1 MLQQRHLIGLEGYP
15 SEDIQTI
22 IDTGFKFREVLD
34 RPIKK
39 VPSLQ
44 GVTIVNLFFENSTR
58 TRISFELAQKRLSA
72 DTVNFSAS
80 SSSLKKGESFKDTA
94 QNIEAMKI
102 DAVVMRHPT
111 PGAPKHL
118 TEFIDAV
125 IINAGDGTHEHPTQ
139 AILDMMSLHEKFGK
153 LKGLKVGIIGDISHS
168 RVALSNI
175 YGLLIMGADVTLCGP
190 PNLIPPFIKDLG
202 VNINYNV
209 DEVIEW
215 ADALN
220 ILRIQRERMGLGL
233 VPSVREYR
241 AMFGITQER
250 LESHQKE
257 IVIMHPGPMNR
268 GVEID
273 GKVADGDQAIIL
285 DQVLNGVA
293 SRMAILYLL
302 CGGKSSEEDES

>member
-1 MLQQRHLIGLEGYP
+1 MKNTHLLGLKDYP
-15 SEDIQTI
+15 REDIQTI
-22 IDTGFKFREVLD
+22 IDTGFRFKEILD

-44 GVTIVNLFFENSTR
+44 GKTIVNLFFENSTR

-80 SSSLKKGESFKDTA
+80 TSSLKKGETFKDTV

-111 PGAPKHL
+111 PGSPLHL
-118 TEFIDAV
+118 TKYIDAIV
-125 IINAGDGTHEHPTQ
+125 INAGDGTHEHPTQ
-139 AILDMMSLHEKFGK
+139 AILDMMSLHEKFGY
-153 LKGLKVGIIGDISHS
+153 LEGLKVGILGDISHS

-175 YGLLIMGADVTLCGP
+175 YGLQTMGAEVTLCGP
-190 PNLIPPFIKDLG
+190 STLIPPFAEELG
-202 VNINYNV
+202 VKVNYNV

-215 ADALN
+215 ADAIN
-220 ILRIQRERMGLGL
+220 VLRIQRERMKGGLL
-233 VPSVREYR
+233 PSIREYR
-241 AMFGITQER
+241 NLFGITKDR
-250 LESHQKE
+250 LSKHQKE

-273 GKVADGDQAIIL
+273 SVIADSDQAIIL

-302 CGGKSSEEDES
+302 LGGRPEEESS

>member
-1 MLQQRHLIGLEGYP
+1 MLQQKHLLGLRNYP
-15 SEDIQTI
+15 AEDIKTI
-22 IDTGFKFREVLD
+22 INTAFNFREVLD

-44 GVTIVNLFFENSTR
+44 GKTIVNLFFENSTR

-72 DTVNFSAS
+72 DTVNFSAA

-111 PGAPKHL
+111 PGSPYHL
-118 TEFIDAV
+118 TQHIDAV
-125 IINAGDGTHEHPTQ
+125 VINAGDGTHEHPTQ
-139 AILDMMSLHEKFGK
+139 AILDMMSLMEKFGD
-153 LKGLKVGIIGDISHS
+153 LKGLKVGIIGDIAHS

-175 YGLLIMGADVTLCGP
+175 FGLTKLGAEVQICGP
-190 PNLIPPFIKDLG
+190 ATLIPPHINELDVTVNYDL
-202 VNINYNV
+202 

-220 ILRIQRERMGLGL
+220 VLRIQRERMGVGL

-241 AMFGITQER
+241 SLFGITAER
-250 LESHQKE
+250 LARHKKE
-257 IVIMHPGPMNR
+257 LVIMHPGPMNR

-273 GKVADGDQAIIL
+273 SVVADSDQAIIL

-293 SRMAILYLL
+293 SRMAILFLL
-302 CGGKSSEEDES
+302 LGGRQDEERKD

>member
-1 MLQQRHLIGLEGYP
+1 MKNTHLLGLKDYP
-15 SEDIQTI
+15 REDIQTI
-22 IDTGFKFREVLD
+22 IDTGFRFKEILD

-44 GVTIVNLFFENSTR
+44 GKTIVNLFFENSTR

-80 SSSLKKGESFKDTA
+80 TSSLKKGETFKDTV

-111 PGAPKHL
+111 PGSPLHL
-118 TEFIDAV
+118 TKYIDAIV
-125 IINAGDGTHEHPTQ
+125 INAGDGTHEHPTQ
-139 AILDMMSLHEKFGK
+139 AILDMMSLHEKFGY
-153 LKGLKVGIIGDISHS
+153 LEGLKVGILGDISHS

-175 YGLLIMGADVTLCGP
+175 YGLQTMGAEVTLCGP
-190 PNLIPPFIKDLG
+190 STLVPPFAEELG
-202 VNINYNV
+202 VKVNYNV

-215 ADALN
+215 ADAIN
-220 ILRIQRERMGLGL
+220 VLRIQRERMKGGLL
-233 VPSVREYR
+233 PSIREYR
-241 AMFGITQER
+241 NLFGITKDR
-250 LESHQKE
+250 LSLHKKE

-273 GKVADGDQAIIL
+273 SVIADSDQAIIL

-302 CGGKSSEEDES
+302 LGGKPEEESS

>member
-1 MLQQRHLIGLEGYP
+1 MKIKHLLGLENYP
-15 SEDIQTI
+15 AQDIQTI
-22 IDTGFKFREVLD
+22 IDTAFSFKEVLE

-44 GVTIVNLFFENSTR
+44 GKTIVNLFFENSTR

-80 SSSLKKGESFKDTA
+80 SSSLKKGETFKDTA

-111 PGAPKHL
+111 PGSPLQL
-118 TEFIDAV
+118 TNYIDAIV
-125 IINAGDGTHEHPTQ
+125 INAGDGTHEHPTQ
-139 AILDMMSLHEKFGK
+139 AILDMTSLQEKFGY
-153 LKGLKVGIIGDISHS
+153 LKGLKIGIIGDIAHS

-175 YGLLIMGADVTLCGP
+175 YGLKIMGADITLCGP
-190 PNLIPPFIKDLG
+190 STLIPPYAEDLG
-202 VNINYNV
+202 VKVSYNI
-209 DEVIEW
+209 DEVIDW

-220 ILRIQRERMGLGL
+220 VLRIQRERMGGGMI
-233 VPSVREYR
+233 PSIREYR
-241 AMFGITQER
+241 NLFGITTER
-250 LESHQKE
+250 LTYHKKE

-273 GKVADGDQAIIL
+273 SAVADSDQAIIL

-302 CGGKSSEEDES
+302 LGGKESGDNK